1 MRSSDLGVI
10 IAVRDEAAAI
20 LASAAYGW
28 VKEGDGAYYSAAK
41 KIILK
46 VCGIGKANAAFA
58 LGQIF
63 DRVDEVIMFGT
74 SGGLGQEK
82 IGDLYLCA
90 EFVEHD
96 MLATTLGV
104 EPGVTPFS
112 GMKSAVISCANP
124 KTLQKIRE
132 ICQRENLPL
141 KIGRTLSGDQFIH
154 SKELA
159 EAKAAQYGGQ
169 LVDMES
175 AAAAKICQRLK
186 KPFCALRYI
195 TDNAD
200 HKAPASWQENVK
212 ISAGYFEQVLRALT
226 PII

>member
-1 MRSSDLGVI
+1 MRSFKLGVI

-20 LASAAYGW
+20 LASAVYGW
-28 VKEGDGAYYSAAK
+28 VKEDDGSYYSAAK

-46 VCGIGKANAAFA
+46 VCGIGKANTAFA

-63 DRVDEVIMFGT
+63 GRVDEIIMFGT

-82 IGDLYLCA
+82 VGDLYLCA

-104 EPGVTPFS
+104 APGVTPFS
-112 GMKSAVISCANP
+112 GMTSAVISCANP
-124 KTLQKIRE
+124 ETLRKITE
-132 ICQRENLPL
+132 ICRAENLPL
-141 KIGRTLSGDQFIH
+141 KTGRTLSGDQFIH
-154 SKELA
+154 NKELA
-159 EAKAAQYGGQ
+159 ESKAAQYGGQ

-175 AAAAKICQRLK
+175 AAAAKICQRLG

-200 HKAPASWQENVK
+200 YNAPTSWQENVK
-212 ISAGYFEQVLRALT
+212 ISAGYFERVLKNL
-226 PII
+226 

>member
-1 MRSSDLGVI
+1 LRSSNLGVI

-28 VKEGDGAYYSAAK
+28 VKQDDGSYYSKAR
-41 KIILK
+41 KIILN
-46 VCGIGKANAAFA
+46 VCSIGKANTAFA

-112 GMKSAVISCANP
+112 GMASAVISCPNP
-124 KTLQKIRE
+124 ATLQKIQE
-132 ICQRENLPL
+132 ICRQENLPL

-154 SKELA
+154 DKELA
-159 EAKAAQYGGQ
+159 QTKAAQYGGQ

-175 AAAAKICQRLK
+175 AAAAKICQRLQ

-200 HKAPASWQENVK
+200 YNATTSWQENVK
-212 ISAGYFEQVLRALT
+212 ISAGYFERVLAQ
-226 PII
+226 I

>member
-1 MRSSDLGVI
+1 MRSSNLGVI

-28 VKEGDGAYYSAAK
+28 TKQSDGSYYSAAR
-41 KIILK
+41 KIILN

-58 LGQIF
+58 LGQMFHRI
-63 DRVDEVIMFGT
+63 DEVIMFGT

-82 IGDLYLCA
+82 VGELYLCA

-112 GMKSAVISCANP
+112 GMTSAVISYPNP
-124 KTLQKIRE
+124 ATLQKIQE
-132 ICQRENLPL
+132 ICRQENLPL
-141 KIGRTLSGDQFIH
+141 KTGRTLSGDQFMH

-159 EAKAAQYGGQ
+159 QAKAAQYGGQ

-200 HKAPASWQENVK
+200 HNATTSWQENVK
-212 ISAGYFEQVLRALT
+212 ISAGYFERVLAS
-226 PII
+226 I